1 MRLLAAM
8 SAVWAVAVFPGRTEA
23 AERAGR
29 CLPDQSLSAGWV
41 LPFALMLLAIAILPL
56 AVPRWWESNRHKLW
70 VSLLLGAPVLV
81 LYLGRG
87 PCAVLSTG
95 LEFTSFMVLLGSL
108 YVVSGGVFLAGDLR
122 ATPQTNTLFLA
133 VGTVLASLIGTT
145 GASLFLIRPVLRT
158 NRERLHK
165 SHTVVFFIFLVSN
178 IGGSLTPLGDPP
190 LFMGYLEGVPFRWT
204 LRLAPAWLTVSG
216 AVLLIYFIWDSV
228 MFTREPL
235 AALER
240 DKLLVQPLRFAGR
253 LNLALLLAIIL
264 SVALLQAPVREAVMI
279 AAAALSLWITP
290 GELRRAN
297 EFSVGPIVEVG
308 VVFFGIFLTMIPAL
322 DILRARGGALGIRHP
337 WQFFWASG
345 GLSSFLDNTPTYLVF
360 LNLARGL
367 SLPNEVAGVS
377 HAVLRAISLGSVF
390 MGANTYIGNAPNF
403 MVKSVAEARGVRMPS
418 FFGYMLYSAGV
429 LIPVFL
435 GVTFLFFLA

>member
-1 MRLLAAM
+1 MRLFGLM
-8 SAVWAVAVFPGRTEA
+8 AVAWAVAVFPGGAQA
-23 AERAGR
+23 AGGHAAPLLGH
-29 CLPDQSLSAGWV
+29 SLSLGWV
-41 LPFALMLLAIAILPL
+41 LPFALMLLAIASLPL

-70 VSLLLGAPVLV
+70 VSLVLGAPVLV
-81 LYLGRG
+81 LYLQRS
-87 PCAVLSTG
+87 PHALLRTG
-95 LEFTSFMVLLGSL
+95 HEFASFMILLGSL
-108 YVVSGGVFLAGDLR
+108 YVISGGVFLAGDLR
-122 ATPQTNTLFLA
+122 ATPQTNTAFLA
-133 VGTVLASLIGTT
+133 AGTVLASLIGTT

-165 SHTVVFFIFLVSN
+165 NHTVVFFIFLVSN

-190 LFMGYLEGVPFRWT
+190 LFMGYLEGVPFQWT
-204 LRLAPAWLTVSG
+204 FRLAPEWLTVSG
-216 AVLLIYFIWDSV
+216 ALLIIYFIWDSV
-228 MFTREPL
+228 LFTREPI
-235 AALER
+235 ATLER
-240 DKLLVQPLRFAGR
+240 DKLLVQPLRLAGTP
-253 LNLALLLAIIL
+253 NLALLLAIIL
-264 SVALLQAPVREAVMI
+264 SVPLLGAPVREAVMV

-290 GELRRAN
+290 RELRRAN
-297 EFSVGPIVEVG
+297 EFTAYPIVEVG
-308 VVFFGIFLTMIPAL
+308 VLFFGIFLTMIPAL

-345 GLSSFLDNTPTYLVF
+345 ALSSFLDNTPTYLVF

-403 MVKSVAEARGVRMPS
+403 MVKSVAEERGVKMPS
-418 FFGYMLYSAGV
+418 FFGYMGYSAGV

-435 GVTFLFFLA
+435 GVTFLFFLS